1 MIFDENTEPVEIL
14 RMALEREKEAYAFY
28 SEAAKAAKH
37 PATKATLLEM
47 AEEEKRHMQQLEEE
61 LDRFYTADN

>member
-1 MIFDENTEPVEIL
+1 MTFDPDTEPIEIL

-28 SEAAKAAKH
+28 SEAAQAAKH

-47 AEEEKRHMQQLEEE
+47 AQEEKRHIHQLEEE
-61 LDRFYTADN
+61 LDRFFTADN

>member
-1 MIFDENTEPVEIL
+1 MTIDPNTEPVEIL
-14 RMALEREKEAYAFY
+14 RMALAREKEAYAFY
-28 SEAAKAAKH
+28 TEAAQVAKH

-47 AEEEKRHMQQLEEE
+47 AEEEKRHIHQLEEE

>member
-1 MIFDENTEPVEIL
+1 MNFDPDTEPIEIL

-28 SEAAKAAKH
+28 TEAAKAANH
-37 PATKATLLEM
+37 PATRATLLEM
-47 AEEEKRHMQQLEEE
+47 AEEEKRHIQQLEDE